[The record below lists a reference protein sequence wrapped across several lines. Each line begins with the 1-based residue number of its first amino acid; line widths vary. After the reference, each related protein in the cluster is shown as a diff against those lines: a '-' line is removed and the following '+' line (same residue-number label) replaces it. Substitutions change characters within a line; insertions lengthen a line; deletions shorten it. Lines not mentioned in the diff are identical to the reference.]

1 MSMGLATR
9 DMSEI
14 FEEQEW
20 LERVDSALGSALSAA
35 FGATGSAGRYAK
47 DLLHGTWLG
56 HPLHPALTDLPIGA
70 WTTALALDALA
81 TLAGRDDLNPGADA
95 AIAVGLAGAVG
106 AALAGWTD
114 WNASGG
120 PARRLGLVHGL
131 LNVGV
136 TGVYAA
142 SLACRVKGARGAGAG
157 LGLLGFAIANY
168 TAFLGGHLV
177 YGERLGVDQS
187 GSGESPR
194 DYVPVLADAELP
206 EGRLV
211 RARAA
216 GTDVVLARVHGRVH
230 CLADS
235 CSHLGCSLAGGS
247 LTGETIV
254 CACHGSTFAVED
266 GKVIHGPAT
275 RPQPYFETRVRD
287 GQIEAR
293 TAGE

>member
-14 FEEQEW
+14 FAEQEW
-20 LERVDSALGSALSAA
+20 LEEVDSALGGALSTA
-35 FGATGSAGRYAK
+35 FEATGNAGRYVK

-56 HPLHPALTDLPIGA
+56 HPLHPVLTDLPIGA
-70 WTTALALDALA
+70 WTTALAFDALA
-81 TLAGRDDLNPGADA
+81 ALAGRDDLKPGADA
-95 AIAVGLAGAVG
+95 AVAVGLAGAAG
-106 AALAGWTD
+106 AAMAGWTD

-136 TGVYAA
+136 TGLYAA
-142 SLACRVKGARGAGAG
+142 SLASRIRGARGAGVG

-168 TAFLGGHLV
+168 SAFLGGHLV

-187 GSGESPR
+187 GTGESPR
-194 DYVPVLADAELP
+194 DYVPVLGDAELP

-211 RARAA
+211 KGRAGDAE
-216 GTDVVLARVHGRVH
+216 VVLARVHGRVH
-230 CLADS
+230 CLADT
-235 CSHLGCSLAGGS
+235 CSHLGCSLADGS
-247 LTGETIV
+247 LVDGTIV

-275 RPQPYFETRVRD
+275 RPQPYFETRVKD

-293 TAGE
+293 AAVE

>member
-9 DMSEI
+9 NMSEI
-14 FEEQEW
+14 LEEQEW
-20 LERVDSALGSALSAA
+20 LERVDSALAGALTAA
-35 FGATGSAGRYAK
+35 FGAAGNAGQYAK
-47 DLLHGTWLG
+47 DFLHGTWLG
-56 HPLHPALTDLPIGA
+56 HPLHPVLTDLPIGA

-81 TLAGRDDLNPGADA
+81 ALAGRDDLNPGADA
-95 AIAVGLAGAVG
+95 AVAVGLTGAVG

-136 TGVYAA
+136 TGIYAA
-142 SLACRVKGARGAGAG
+142 SLASRVKGARAAGVG

-187 GSGESPR
+187 DSAESPR

-206 EGRLV
+206 EGRLIRG
-211 RARAA
+211 RA
-216 GTDVVLARVHGRVH
+216 GDSDVVLARVRGRVH
-230 CLADS
+230 CLANS
-235 CSHLGCSLAGGS
+235 CSHLGCSLADGS
-247 LTGETIV
+247 LIGETIV
-254 CACHGSTFAVED
+254 CACHGSTFAVEE

-275 RPQPYFETRVRD
+275 LPQPYFETRVRD
-287 GQIEAR
+287 GQIEVRA
-293 TAGE
+293 AGD